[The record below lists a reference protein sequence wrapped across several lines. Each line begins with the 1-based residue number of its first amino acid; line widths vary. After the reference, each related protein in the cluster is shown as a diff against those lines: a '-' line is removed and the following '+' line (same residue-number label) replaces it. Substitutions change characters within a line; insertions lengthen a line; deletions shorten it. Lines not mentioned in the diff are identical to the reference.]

1 MSDPWL
7 KFYPTD
13 WRSDPALRMCSM
25 AARGLWI
32 EMIALMHEAVPYG
45 HLLVSGRSPTDAQ
58 LAVLVGAPSDQIPAL
73 LGELDAAGVFSRTR
87 EGVIYSRK
95 MTRTAKKAAIAR
107 KNGKNGGN
115 PALSKERENRP
126 SDNQCLKGQ
135 DKPQKPEAR
144 SQTDKKDAN
153 ASLSMPSDHQPIDE
167 VAEAVLTYRAAAER
181 QGWPV
186 PQQLDQARRRS
197 ISARIKAAGG
207 PDGWRLAI
215 EKAQASPFLGAAR
228 PFSGFGIDW
237 IAKPANFK
245 KIMEGNYDDRQS
257 PQRNRQAAADDRFG
271 RIADAAV
278 RNRAPSRPDFGF
290 S

>member
-1 MSDPWL
+1 MADPWL

-13 WRSDPALRMCSM
+13 WRSDPALRMCSL

-32 EMIALMHEAVPYG
+32 EMIAVMHEAVPYG

-58 LAVLVGAPSDQIPAL
+58 LAVLAGAPSDQITDM

-95 MTRTAKKAAIAR
+95 MTRTAKKAAIAK

-115 PALSKERENRP
+115 PALCKERGNSP
-126 SDNQCLKGQ
+126 SDNQSLKAE

-144 SQTDKKDAN
+144 YQKEEDTN
-153 ASLSMPSDHQPIDE
+153 VSLSLNLDHKPIDE
-167 VAEAVLTYRAAAER
+167 VAEAVHAYKATAEIK
-181 QGWPV
+181 GWPI
-186 PQQLDQARRRS
+186 PQQLDQARRKA
-197 ISARIKAAGG
+197 ISGRIRDAGG
-207 PDGWRLAI
+207 VDGWRAAI
-215 EKAQASPFLGAAR
+215 EKAAASDFLGQAR

-245 KIMEGNYDDRQS
+245 KIMEGIYDGQSSRGGYRSSSDIHPTDRAIAF
-257 PQRNRQAAADDRFG
+257 AAR
-271 RIADAAV
+271 AV
-278 RNRAPSRPDFGF
+278 RTPS
-290 S
+290 SNCI

>member
-32 EMIALMHEAVPYG
+32 EMIALMHEATPYG

-58 LAVLVGAPSDQIPAL
+58 LAVLVGAPSDQIPEL

-115 PALSKERENRP
+115 PALSKERENPP
-126 SDNQCLKGQ
+126 SDNLKDKGK

-144 SQTDKKDAN
+144 SQIEGEAK
-153 ASLSMPSDHQPIDE
+153 ASLFDDGPQSPAFSDFWAAWPLSKNAKKN
-167 VAEAVLTYRAAAER
+167 AEAAFKKLSAQDRIAATECAAAWADDWLR
-181 QGWPV
+181 RHPHANHIH
-186 PQQLDQARRRS
+186 PATYLNARRWT
-197 ISARIKAAGG
+197 
-207 PDGWRLAI
+207 D
-215 EKAQASPFLGAAR
+215 
-228 PFSGFGIDW
+228 
-237 IAKPANFK
+237 
-245 KIMEGNYDDRQS
+245 EGQPTLTIIHGSSNDRQS
-257 PQRNRQAAADDRFG
+257 PQQNRQSAADDRFG
-271 RIADAAV
+271 RVADAAI
-278 RNRAPSRPDFGF
+278 RNRAPSSADFGF
-290 S
+290 R

>member
-45 HLLVSGRSPTDAQ
+45 HLLVAGRSPTDTQ
-58 LAVLVGAPSDQIPAL
+58 LAVLAGAPSDQIPEL
-73 LGELDAAGVFSRTR
+73 IGELDAAGVFSRTR

-115 PALSKERENRP
+115 PSLSKHRENPP
-126 SDNQCLKGQ
+126 SDNPPDKGGV
-135 DKPQKPEAR
+135 KPQKPEAR
-144 SQTDKKDAN
+144 SQKEEGEAK
-153 ASLSMPSDHQPIDE
+153 ASLPGLADHKPIDE
-167 VAEAVLTYRAAAER
+167 VAEAVLAYRAAAER
-181 QGWPV
+181 LGWPI
-186 PQQLDQARRRS
+186 PQQLDQPRRRS
-197 ISARIKAAGG
+197 ISGRIRDAGG
-207 PDGWRLAI
+207 VEGWRIAI
-215 EKAQASPFLGAAR
+215 EKAAASDFLGKSR

-245 KIMEGNYDDRQS
+245 KIMEGNYDGNPQSPRRADRQT
-257 PQRNRQAAADDRFG
+257 AASDALRYQLDVAGRMRRPSSADCF
-271 RIADAAV
+271 
-278 RNRAPSRPDFGF
+278 
-290 S
+290 

>member
-58 LAVLVGAPSDQIPAL
+58 LAVLVGALSDQIPEL

-115 PALSKERENRP
+115 PTLSKDKDNPP
-126 SDNQCLKGQ
+126 SDNPTDKGG
-135 DKPQKPEAR
+135 DKPQKPYAKC
-144 SQTDKKDAN
+144 QTVKEDAN
-153 ASLSMPSDHQPIDE
+153 ASLSLTPDHQPIDE
-167 VAEAVLTYRAAAER
+167 VAEAVLTYRAVAER
-181 QGWPV
+181 QGWPI
-186 PQQLDQARRRS
+186 PQQLDQTRRRA
-197 ISARIKAAGG
+197 ISARLKASGG
-207 PDGWRLAI
+207 PDGWRTAI
-215 EKAQASPFLGAAR
+215 EKAAASPFLGAAR

-257 PQRNRQAAADDRFG
+257 PQQNRHTAADDRFG

-290 S
+290 G